1 MYENLLQHVSRRINL
16 DPAEADFF
24 VSLLQH
30 QKLRKKQYLSKEGEV
45 CKYSGYVLKGCL
57 RTYELDEQGNEHVLQ
72 FSIEDWWVGDLYSF
86 FTETPSRYYVDALE
100 PTELALM
107 DLASQ
112 ELLYEKVPKFERYFR
127 ILIQNAFIAS
137 QRRVISAISRPAEE
151 RYLEF
156 HKRYPTL
163 EQRIPQHQ
171 IASYLGITPE
181 SLSRIRKQ
189 LSNRKA

>member
-16 DPAEADFF
+16 DPEEAAFF

-30 QKLRKKQYLSKEGEV
+30 QKLRKKQFLSKEGEV

-100 PTELALM
+100 PTELALI

-127 ILIQNAFIAS
+127 MLIQNAFIAS

-156 HKRYPTL
+156 HQRYPTL